1 MLLVGR
7 IVQPHGDEDEEDQER
22 PHNLHQE
29 LKLRVR
35 RRQEAFIAMATLTHV
50 GTSISVRI
58 LFKMSSEDPFLVNM
72 CPNAD
77 SLDHR
82 EASAGHHGSIMTPD
96 HSSLITQT
104 NTFHREQIKQE

>member
-35 RRQEAFIAMATLTHV
+35 RRQEAVIAMATLTHTL
-50 GTSISVRI
+50 GPLSV
-58 LFKMSSEDPFLVNM
+58 
-72 CPNAD
+72 
-77 SLDHR
+77 
-82 EASAGHHGSIMTPD
+82 
-96 HSSLITQT
+96 
-104 NTFHREQIKQE
+104 